1 MSYTKS
7 MTIKDDLERI
17 ANYQRNLPNV
27 RAEAVDA
34 ARHEGMTWREIGG
47 ILNMTEHG
55 LIKADKK
62 WKDSK

>member
-1 MSYTKS
+1 M
-7 MTIKDDLERI
+7 IDQIRRDLESV
-17 ANYQRNLPNV
+17 AAYQHNLPRV

-34 ARHEGMTWREIGG
+34 ARKAGMTWREIAS

-62 WKDSK
+62 WRETNSKV